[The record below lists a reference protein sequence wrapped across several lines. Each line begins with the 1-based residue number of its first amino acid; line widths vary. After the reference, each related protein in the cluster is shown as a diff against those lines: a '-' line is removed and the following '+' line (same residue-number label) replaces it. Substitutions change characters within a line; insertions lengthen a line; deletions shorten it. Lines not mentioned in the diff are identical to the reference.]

1 MSSEG
6 FKNVPGV
13 PDGWELVRFDY
24 AVEGESYLT
33 GTGEI
38 VVHLS
43 TKPTQ
48 AKRLIIRKIEG
59 FKTYRPFANAFEYVA
74 KRRDWIAVD
83 WKTGDTNGFYAVIS
97 ANDIFVFVA
106 FGTAVEVFNWQQA
119 FERLAF
125 RHIDGSTSPFGVEVT
140 SE

>member
-1 MSSEG
+1 MSSQG
-6 FKNVPGV
+6 FRGVPGV

-33 GTGEI
+33 GSGEI

-48 AKRLIIRKIEG
+48 AKRLVIRKIEVL
-59 FKTYRPFANAFEYVA
+59 KQYRPFANGGEYVA
-74 KRRDWIAVD
+74 NRSDGIVD
-83 WKTGDTNGFYAVIS
+83 WKTGETNGFYAVVS
-97 ANDIFVFVA
+97 ANYLFVWVA
-106 FGTAVEVFNWQQA
+106 FGKDVEVFDWKKA

-125 RHIDGSTSPFGVEVT
+125 RHIDGTTSPFGVEVA